1 MKKIL
6 IAYGENL
13 INALDNED
21 FATAVKDIECQNG
34 DIIEF
39 NPLKDNIE
47 ELFQHIRG
55 SLNFR
60 EVTREEIKQ
69 VNKLLKN

>member
-6 IAYGENL
+6 IAYGESL

-21 FATAVKDIECQNG
+21 FSTAVKDIECQNG

-39 NPLKDNIE
+39 NPFKDNIE

-55 SLNFR
+55 SVNFR
-60 EVTREEIKQ
+60 EVTQEEIKQ